1 MEELQEFIALWEE
14 VTRVQRLDDVEDVI
28 KWKWTQDGQY
38 TTKSAYQTDN
48 NLDHTLA
55 IHDTSTHPNL
65 ESASRAEMQD
75 LCMDSPSIKDNY
87 DQQPS
92 QTRMA
97 T

>member
-1 MEELQEFIALWEE
+1 MQKDE
-14 VTRVQRLDDVEDVI
+14 I
-28 KWKWTQDGQY
+28 KCKWTPDGQY
-38 TTKSAYQTDN
+38 TTKSAYRIQFFGATRK
-48 NLDHTLA
+48 
-55 IHDTSTHPNL
+55 TSAHPNL

-75 LCMDSPSIKDNY
+75 FCLDSPTTQDTY